1 MNKPRGLGK
10 GLGALIPDYDDTENQ
25 GPQLE
30 VAIETVTPN
39 PYQPRKE
46 FSAEKLNDLAES
58 IKIHGVIQPL
68 LVRDYQGEYQLIAGE
83 RRLRASKLA
92 GLTTVPVVVREM
104 TDQAMMEV
112 ALVENIQREDLN
124 PIEEAEAYRRLMN
137 EFQLTQ
143 EDIAKKVGKSRPAV
157 ANALRLL
164 NLPPELQTDL
174 ANGNLTT
181 GHARALLSLK
191 TADEQRRF
199 GSQVKAGDLSVRE
212 TEELVRKQNEAP
224 LVPRETKKVINKYPA
239 VKDPNLLD
247 IEDEL
252 QQVLGTKVAI
262 KPSGTGGKFEIEYY
276 SGEDFERIYERLIQH

>member
-124 PIEEAEAYRRLMN
+124 PIEEAEAYRRLMD

-143 EDIAKKVGKSRPAV
+143 EDIAKKVGKSRPTV
-157 ANALRLL
+157 ANTLRLL
-164 NLPPELQTDL
+164 NLPSELQADL

-191 TADEQRRF
+191 TADEQKRF
-199 GSQVKAGDLSVRE
+199 GVSD
-212 TEELVRKQNEAP
+212 
-224 LVPRETKKVINKYPA
+224 
-239 VKDPNLLD
+239 
-247 IEDEL
+247 
-252 QQVLGTKVAI
+252 
-262 KPSGTGGKFEIEYY
+262 
-276 SGEDFERIYERLIQH
+276 